1 MSENYQSMWT
11 ELGLDLEK
19 HDALLQVLAQAYNDI
34 FTTQKNRTQTM
45 SYFDFVMGEVH
56 GLRIRE
62 LLDEKKAGRKIIG
75 SYCVFVPEEIALAA
89 RAIGPYTDNGDG
101 TVYDQATGL
110 TWQQNPADVNGDNTI
125 TSDDYP
131 TGDRATWEQA
141 LAYCEGLGNGWRLP
155 CALCSR
161 RTIGFC

>member
-1 MSENYQSMWT
+1 MD
-11 ELGLDLEK
+11 ELGLDHEK
-19 HDALLQVLAQAYNDI
+19 HDVLLQVLAQAYNDI
-34 FTTQKNRTQTM
+34 LTTQKNRPQTM

-89 RAIGPYTDNGDG
+89 RAIG
-101 TVYDQATGL
+101 L
-110 TWQQNPADVNGDNTI
+110 TWQQNTADVNGDNTI

-141 LAYCEGLGNGWRLP
+141 LAYCEGLGNG
-155 CALCSR
+155 
-161 RTIGFC
+161 